1 MKRSKFDLVVIGGG
15 SGGVRAA
22 RMAAMHGK
30 KVALIE
36 NKELGGTCVNLGC
49 IPKKLFSYAAHCKD
63 NFEESVGFGWKHHN
77 LNFSWKELLQNKNK
91 EITRLNEIYQKL
103 LENSGVTIIKEKAS
117 FINRNTI
124 KAGSIALIGENILIA
139 TGGTPVKP
147 SFLSDNRIITS
158 DEAFHLKKLPSSI
171 SLIGGGYIALEFAS
185 IFNGL
190 GCTTNLLYRG
200 PLFLRGFDSEC
211 RQFLATQMKDKGI
224 NIFFNCDV
232 ENIGHKSN
240 QLELSTSD
248 LKRIESE
255 LVMFATGRRPNVD
268 GLGLEELGLKLDSEK
283 AVVVDTNY
291 KTSIDNIFAIGDVT
305 NRINLTPV
313 AINEAMA
320 LIDFLYGDK
329 SKTVNY
335 ENVPSA
341 IFTLPNFATVGVS
354 EDSANEMG
362 LAIKVYTAN
371 FKQLKHTLTSSGE
384 RCFMKLIVNS
394 ENNKI
399 IGAHMVGT
407 DAGEQI
413 QGIAIAIQ
421 SGATKEDFDQ
431 TIGIHPTSAEEW
443 VTMREERT
451 C

>member
-1 MKRSKFDLVVIGGG
+1 MKRGKFDLVVIGGG

-22 RMAAMHGK
+22 RLAAMHGK

-36 NKELGGTCVNLGC
+36 SKELGGTCVNLGC
-49 IPKKLFSYAAHCKD
+49 IPKKLFSYAAHCKE
-63 NFEESVGFGWKHHN
+63 NFEESVGFGWKHQN
-77 LNFSWKELLQNKNK
+77 LNFNWKELLQNKNK
-91 EITRLNEIYQKL
+91 EISRLNEIYQKL
-103 LENSGVTIIKEKAS
+103 LENSGVSIIRETAS

-124 KAGSIALIGENILIA
+124 KAGSIDLIGENILIA

-211 RQFLATQMKDKGI
+211 RQFLAHQMKDKGI

-232 ENIGHKSN
+232 KNIGHKSN
-240 QLELSTSD
+240 QLELTTSD
-248 LKRIESE
+248 SKRIESE
-255 LVMFATGRRPNVD
+255 LIMFATGRRPNVD

-283 AVVVDTNY
+283 AVVVDANY
-291 KTSIDNIFAIGDVT
+291 KTSIGNIFAIGDVT

-329 SKTVNY
+329 NKIVNY

-371 FKQLKHTLTSSGE
+371 FKQLKHTLTSSSE

>member
-1 MKRSKFDLVVIGGG
+1 MKSSKLDLVVIGGG

-22 RMAAMHGK
+22 RMAAMYGK

-36 NKELGGTCVNLGC
+36 SKDLGGTCVNLGC
-49 IPKKLFSYAAHCKD
+49 IPKKLFSYAAHCKE
-63 NFEESVGFGWKHHN
+63 NFEESVGFGWKHEN
-77 LNFSWKELLQNKNK
+77 LNFSWTELIQNKNK
-91 EITRLNEIYQKL
+91 EIARLNEIYQKL
-103 LENSGVTIIKEKAS
+103 LENSGVSIIREKAS
-117 FINRNTI
+117 FVNRNTI
-124 KAGSIALIGENILIA
+124 KAGSINLTSENILIA

-147 SFLSDNRIITS
+147 NFLSDERIITS
-158 DEAFHLKKLPSSI
+158 DEAFHLKKLPSTI
-171 SLIGGGYIALEFAS
+171 SLVGGGYIALEFAS

-211 RQFLATQMKDKGI
+211 REFLANQMKDKGI
-224 NIFFNCDV
+224 NLIFNCDV
-232 ENIGHKSN
+232 KNIESRTN
-240 QLELSTSD
+240 ELELTTSD
-248 LKRIESE
+248 SKKIESE
-255 LVMFATGRRPNVD
+255 LIMFATGRRPNID
-268 GLGLEELGLKLDSEK
+268 GLGLEELDLKLDSEN

-291 KTSIDNIFAIGDVT
+291 KTSIDNIFAIGDIT

-320 LIDFLYGDK
+320 LTDFLYGDK
-329 SKTVNY
+329 NKTVNY

-354 EDSANEMG
+354 EDLANEMG
-362 LAIKVYTAN
+362 LTIKVYTAN

-394 ENNKI
+394 EDNKI
-399 IGAHMVGT
+399 IGAHMVGA

-443 VTMREERT
+443 VTMREERS

>member
-1 MKRSKFDLVVIGGG
+1 MKSSKLDLVVIGGG

-22 RMAAMHGK
+22 RMAAMYGK

-36 NKELGGTCVNLGC
+36 SKDLGGTCVNLGC
-49 IPKKLFSYAAHCKD
+49 IPKKLFSYAAHCKE
-63 NFEESVGFGWKHHN
+63 NFEESVGFGWKHEN
-77 LNFSWKELLQNKNK
+77 LNFSWTELIQNKNK
-91 EITRLNEIYQKL
+91 EIARLNEIYQKL
-103 LENSGVTIIKEKAS
+103 LENAGVSIIREKAS
-117 FINRNTI
+117 FVNRNTI
-124 KAGSIALIGENILIA
+124 KAGSINLTSENILIA

-147 SFLSDNRIITS
+147 NFLSDERIITS
-158 DEAFHLKKLPSSI
+158 DEAFHLKKLPSTI
-171 SLIGGGYIALEFAS
+171 SLVGGGYIALEFAS

-211 RQFLATQMKDKGI
+211 REFLANQMKDKGI
-224 NIFFNCDV
+224 NLIFNCDV
-232 ENIGHKSN
+232 KNIESRTN
-240 QLELSTSD
+240 ELVLTTSD
-248 LKRIESE
+248 SKKIESE
-255 LVMFATGRRPNVD
+255 LIMFATGRRPNID
-268 GLGLEELGLKLDSEK
+268 GLGLEELDLKLDSEN

-291 KTSIDNIFAIGDVT
+291 KTSIDNIFAIGDIT

-320 LIDFLYGDK
+320 LTDFLYGDK
-329 SKTVNY
+329 NKTVNY

-354 EDSANEMG
+354 EDLANEMG
-362 LAIKVYTAN
+362 STIKVYTSN

-394 ENNKI
+394 EDNKI
-399 IGAHMVGT
+399 IGAHMVGA

-443 VTMREERT
+443 VTMREERS